1 MHTAQILLI
10 VADDLGFNDVGFQ
23 TPSFAITKTPNLDYL
38 AHGGVVFTNHH
49 VQPFCSP
56 TRAALQVSL
65 SRAAVSLLGS
75 LPAGLP
81 LPTRAALT
89 PPC

>member
-1 MHTAQILLI
+1 MRTSGPQ
-10 VADDLGFNDVGFQ
+10 GYNDIGFQ
-23 TPSFAITKTPNLDYL
+23 TPNNAVTHTPNLNFL
-38 AHGGVVFTNHH
+38 AKGGVVFTNHH